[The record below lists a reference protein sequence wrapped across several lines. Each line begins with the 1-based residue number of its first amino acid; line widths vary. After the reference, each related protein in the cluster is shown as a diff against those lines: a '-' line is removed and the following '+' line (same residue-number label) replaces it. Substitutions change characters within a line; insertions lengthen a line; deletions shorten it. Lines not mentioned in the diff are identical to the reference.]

1 MKSKR
6 FFTVTL
12 LIFVFIS
19 LGYIVFQQKK
29 IISVSS
35 PETPPKDTLDSS
47 YIEAYYFH
55 GNSRCHTC
63 NTIEAYTKETLETDF
78 AEEIAHKALLFRVI
92 NAETPGNR
100 HFIQEFQLTNPTVI
114 LARKEEGQ
122 VLQFKNLNQV
132 WKLIKNKE
140 QFQTYI
146 REEVRAML
154 KGPL

>member
-6 FFTVTL
+6 LFTVTL

-29 IISVSS
+29 MIFTSS
-35 PETPPKDTLDSS
+35 PATPPKDTLDSS

-55 GNSRCHTC
+55 GNSRCYTC
-63 NTIEAYTKETLETDF
+63 NTIEAYTKETLESDF
-78 AEEIAHKALLFRVI
+78 AEEIAHKDLLFRVI
-92 NAETPGNR
+92 NAETPENY

-132 WKLIKNKE
+132 WKLVKNKE
-140 QFQTYI
+140 QFRTYI

>member
-1 MKSKR
+1 MTSKKILS
-6 FFTVTL
+6 TAL
-12 LIFVFIS
+12 LAFVCIS
-19 LGYIVFQQKK
+19 LGYLLLRQGTETLVFGKSSEAPSTVP
-29 IISVSS
+29 SVF
-35 PETPPKDTLDSS
+35 
-47 YIEAYYFH
+47 EAYYFH
-55 GNSRCHTC
+55 GNTRCYTC
-63 NTIEAYTKETLETDF
+63 KTIEDYTKETIESDF
-78 AEEIAHKALLFRVI
+78 PKELASGKLAFQSVNVEES
-92 NAETPGNR
+92 ENR

-132 WKLIKNKE
+132 WKLVKNKE